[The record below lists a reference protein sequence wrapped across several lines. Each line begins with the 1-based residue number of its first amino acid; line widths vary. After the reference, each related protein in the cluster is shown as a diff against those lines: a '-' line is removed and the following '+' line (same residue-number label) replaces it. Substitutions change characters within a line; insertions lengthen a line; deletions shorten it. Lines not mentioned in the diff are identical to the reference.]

1 MSIFLN
7 SEKIKAAEARKARQT
22 YLRSGHCCRTSAG
35 MSDSPQIIVLFS
47 GGLDSL
53 LTARLLENQ
62 GLAVRCLHFYS
73 PFFGGEALAAR
84 WRKTYG
90 LDIAC
95 QNVGPQFAEMLR
107 QRPEHGFGKVLNPCV
122 DCKILLLREA
132 RKYMESVGA
141 QALAT
146 GEVLG
151 QRPMSQR
158 RDTLNVILRDAGVS
172 DVLLRPLCAL
182 HLPPTPVEESGLVD
196 RSRLLG
202 IWGRGRTEQLALAKK
217 FGITDIPTPGG
228 GCRLTERENA
238 RRYWLVL
245 TRLPEPTTSD
255 FTLANLGRQFWHSQ
269 NDAHYWLCVGRN
281 SADNDLLAS
290 AAGPDDLI
298 LRMRDMP
305 GPLALARNGAQW
317 PQEVLRTACQM
328 TASYAP
334 KAVATGGDVFVRARR
349 GEEFSDHS
357 VPTTRCE
364 DLWNEPAWDEIKG
377 CIRAEAKERQAAQ
390 DAARDAARAAAREAR
405 YEAERLEAGLPDG
418 AGGSQA

>member
-1 MSIFLN
+1 MLL
-7 SEKIKAAEARKARQT
+7 
-22 YLRSGHCCRTSAG
+22 LRTGDCCRTSAG

-53 LTARLLENQ
+53 LTAKLLERQ

-73 PFFGGEALAAR
+73 PFFGGETVAAR
-84 WRKTYG
+84 WRKIYD
-90 LDIAC
+90 LDIAT
-95 QNVGPQFAEMLR
+95 QDVGPQFAAMLR

-141 QALAT
+141 KALAS

-158 RDTLNVILRDAGVS
+158 RDTLNVIMRDAAVA
-172 DVLLRPLCAL
+172 DILLRPLCAK

-202 IWGRGRTEQLALAKK
+202 IWGRGRTEQLSLAKEY
-217 FGITDIPTPGG
+217 GIKEIPTPGG

-245 TRLPEPTTSD
+245 TRLPEPSASD
-255 FTLANLGRQFWHSQ
+255 FTLANLGRQFWHSEGQ
-269 NDAHYWLCVGRN
+269 NHYWLCVGRN
-281 SADNDLLAS
+281 SADNDLLAA
-290 AAGPDDLI
+290 AAGPDDLV

-305 GPLALARNGAQW
+305 GPLALARNGALW
-317 PQEVLRTACQM
+317 PEDVLRTACQM

-349 GEEFSDHS
+349 GEEFTDVS
-357 VPTTRCE
+357 VPTQRCE

-377 CIRAEAKERQAAQ
+377 VIRAEARERQAAQ
-390 DAARDAARAAAREAR
+390 DAAKAAAREAR
-405 YEAERLEAGLPDG
+405 YEAERLEAGREDDPTG
-418 AGGSQA
+418 A

>member
-1 MSIFLN
+1 
-7 SEKIKAAEARKARQT
+7 
-22 YLRSGHCCRTSAG
+22 

-53 LTARLLENQ
+53 LTAKLLERQ

-73 PFFGGEALAAR
+73 PFFGGEAVAAR
-84 WRKTYG
+84 WRKIYD
-90 LDIAC
+90 LDIAT
-95 QNVGPQFAEMLR
+95 QDVGPQFAAMLR

-141 QALAT
+141 KALAS

-158 RDTLNVILRDAGVS
+158 RDTLNVIMRDAAVA
-172 DVLLRPLCAL
+172 DILLRPLCAK

-202 IWGRGRTEQLALAKK
+202 IWGRGRTEQLSLAKEY
-217 FGITDIPTPGG
+217 GIKEIPTPGG

-245 TRLPEPTTSD
+245 TRLPEPSASD
-255 FTLANLGRQFWHSQ
+255 FTLANLGRQFWHSEGQ
-269 NDAHYWLCVGRN
+269 NHYWLCVGRN
-281 SADNDLLAS
+281 SADNDLLAA

-305 GPLALARNGAQW
+305 GPLALARNGALW
-317 PQEVLRTACQM
+317 PEDVLRTACQM

-349 GEEFSDHS
+349 GEEFTDVS
-357 VPTTRCE
+357 VPTQRCE

-377 CIRAEAKERQAAQ
+377 VIRAEARERQAAQ
-390 DAARDAARAAAREAR
+390 DAAKAAAREAR
-405 YEAERLEAGLPDG
+405 YEAERLEAGREDDPTG
-418 AGGSQA
+418 A

>member
-1 MSIFLN
+1 MLP
-7 SEKIKAAEARKARQT
+7 
-22 YLRSGHCCRTSAG
+22 LRTGACCRTSAG

-53 LTARLLENQ
+53 LTAKLLERQ

-73 PFFGGEALAAR
+73 PFFGGEAVAAR
-84 WRKTYG
+84 WRKIYD
-90 LDIAC
+90 LDIVT
-95 QNVGPQFAEMLR
+95 QDVGPQFAAMLR

-141 QALAT
+141 KALAS

-158 RDTLNVILRDAGVS
+158 RDTLNVIMRDAAVA
-172 DVLLRPLCAL
+172 DILLRPLCAK

-202 IWGRGRTEQLALAKK
+202 IWGRGRTEQLNLAKEY
-217 FGITDIPTPGG
+217 GIKEIPTPGG

-245 TRLPEPTTSD
+245 TRLPEPSASD
-255 FTLANLGRQFWHSQ
+255 FTLANLGRQFWHSEGE
-269 NDAHYWLCVGRN
+269 NHYWLCVGRN
-281 SADNDLLAS
+281 SADNDLLAA

-305 GPLALARNGAQW
+305 GPLALARNGALW
-317 PQEVLRTACQM
+317 PEDVLRTACQM
-328 TASYAP
+328 AASYAP

-349 GEEFSDHS
+349 GEEFTDIS
-357 VPTTRCE
+357 VPTQRCE

-377 CIRAEAKERQAAQ
+377 VIRAEARERQAVL
-390 DAARDAARAAAREAR
+390 DAAKDAARAADREAR
-405 YEAERLEAGLPDG
+405 YEAERLEAGREDNPTG
-418 AGGSQA
+418 A

>member
-1 MSIFLN
+1 
-7 SEKIKAAEARKARQT
+7 
-22 YLRSGHCCRTSAG
+22 

-53 LTARLLENQ
+53 LTAKLLERQ

-73 PFFGGEALAAR
+73 PFFGGEAVAAR
-84 WRKTYG
+84 WRKIYD
-90 LDIAC
+90 LDIAT
-95 QNVGPQFAEMLR
+95 QDVGPQFAAMLR

-141 QALAT
+141 KALAS

-158 RDTLNVILRDAGVS
+158 RDTLNVIMRDAAVA
-172 DVLLRPLCAL
+172 DILLRPLCAK

-202 IWGRGRTEQLALAKK
+202 IWGRGRTEQLSLAKEY
-217 FGITDIPTPGG
+217 GIKEIPTPGG

-245 TRLPEPTTSD
+245 TRLPEPSASD
-255 FTLANLGRQFWHSQ
+255 FTLANLGRQFWHSEGQ
-269 NDAHYWLCVGRN
+269 NHYWLCVGRN
-281 SADNDLLAS
+281 SADNDLLAA

-305 GPLALARNGAQW
+305 GPLALARNGALW
-317 PQEVLRTACQM
+317 PEDVLRTACQM

-349 GEEFSDHS
+349 GEEFTDVS
-357 VPTTRCE
+357 VPTQRCE

-377 CIRAEAKERQAAQ
+377 VIRAEARERQAAQ
-390 DAARDAARAAAREAR
+390 DAAKAAAREAR
-405 YEAERLEAGLPDG
+405 YEAERLEAGREDDPTG
-418 AGGSQA
+418 V

>member
-1 MSIFLN
+1 MLP
-7 SEKIKAAEARKARQT
+7 
-22 YLRSGHCCRTSAG
+22 LRTGACCRTSAG

-53 LTARLLENQ
+53 LTAKLLERQ

-73 PFFGGEALAAR
+73 PFFGGEAVAAR
-84 WRKTYG
+84 WRKIYD
-90 LDIAC
+90 LDIAT
-95 QNVGPQFAEMLR
+95 QDVGPQFAAMLR

-141 QALAT
+141 KALAS

-158 RDTLNVILRDAGVS
+158 RDTLNVIMRDAAVA
-172 DVLLRPLCAL
+172 DILLRPLCAK

-202 IWGRGRTEQLALAKK
+202 IWGRGRTEQLSLAKEY
-217 FGITDIPTPGG
+217 GIKEIPTPGG

-245 TRLPEPTTSD
+245 TRLPEPSASD
-255 FTLANLGRQFWHSQ
+255 FTLANLGRQFWHSEGQ
-269 NDAHYWLCVGRN
+269 NHYWLCVGRN
-281 SADNDLLAS
+281 SADNDLLAA

-305 GPLALARNGAQW
+305 GPLALARNGALW
-317 PQEVLRTACQM
+317 PEDVLRTACQM

-349 GEEFSDHS
+349 GEEFTDVS
-357 VPTTRCE
+357 VPTQRCE

-377 CIRAEAKERQAAQ
+377 VIRAEARERQAAQ
-390 DAARDAARAAAREAR
+390 DAAKAAAREAR
-405 YEAERLEAGLPDG
+405 YEAERLEAGREDDPTG
-418 AGGSQA
+418 A

>member
-357 VPTTRCE
+357 VSTTRCE

>member
-1 MSIFLN
+1 MRTG
-7 SEKIKAAEARKARQT
+7 A
-22 YLRSGHCCRTSAG
+22 CCRTSAG
-35 MSDSPQIIVLFS
+35 MSDTPQIIVLFS

-53 LTARLLENQ
+53 LTAKLLERQ

-73 PFFGGEALAAR
+73 PFFGGEAMSAR
-84 WRKTYG
+84 WRKTYN
-90 LDIAC
+90 LDIVT
-95 QNVGPQFAEMLR
+95 QNVGPQFAAMLR

-141 QALAT
+141 QALAS

-158 RDTLNVILRDAGVS
+158 RDTLNVIMRDAAVA
-172 DVLLRPLCAL
+172 DILLRPLCAK

-202 IWGRGRTEQLALAKK
+202 IWGRGRTEQLALAKEY
-217 FGITDIPTPGG
+217 GIKEIPTPGG

-245 TRLPEPTTSD
+245 TRLPDPGASD
-255 FTLANLGRQFWHSQ
+255 FTLANLGRQFWHSEGE
-269 NDAHYWLCVGRN
+269 NHYWLCIGRN
-281 SADNDLLAS
+281 SADNDLLAA
-290 AAGPDDLI
+290 AAGPDDLV

-305 GPLALARNGAQW
+305 GPLALARNGALW
-317 PQEVLRTACQM
+317 PEDVLRTACQM

-334 KAVATGGDVFVRARR
+334 KAVATGGPVFVRARR
-349 GEEFSDHS
+349 GEEFTDHS
-357 VPTTRCE
+357 VPTKRCE

-377 CIRAEAKERQAAQ
+377 VIRAEARERQAGL
-390 DAARDAARAAAREAR
+390 DAARGAARAAAREAR
-405 YEAERLEAGLPDG
+405 YEAERQEAGLGDQTPD
-418 AGGSQA
+418 A

>member
-1 MSIFLN
+1 M
-7 SEKIKAAEARKARQT
+7 
-22 YLRSGHCCRTSAG
+22 RSGACCRTSAG

-53 LTARLLENQ
+53 LTAKLLESQ
-62 GLAVRCLHFYS
+62 GLRVRCLHFYS

-95 QNVGPQFAEMLR
+95 QDVGPQFAQMLR

-158 RDTLNVILRDAGVS
+158 RDTLNVIVRDANVS
-172 DVLLRPLCAL
+172 DILLRPLCAH
-182 HLPPTPVEESGLVD
+182 HLLPTPVEESGLVD
-196 RSRLLG
+196 RSQLLG
-202 IWGRGRTEQLALAKK
+202 IWGRGRNEQLALAKK
-217 FGITDIPTPGG
+217 FGITEIPSPGG

-245 TRLPEPTTSD
+245 TRLPEPNASD
-255 FTLANLGRQFWHSQ
+255 FTLANLGRQFWHTEGE
-269 NDAHYWLCVGRN
+269 AHYWLCVGRN

-290 AAGPDDLI
+290 AAGPDDLV

-305 GPLALARNGAQW
+305 GPLALARNGALW
-317 PQEVLRTACQM
+317 PEEVLRTACQM

-334 KAVATGGDVFVRARR
+334 KAVATGGDVYVRARR

-357 VPTTRCE
+357 VPTWRCE
-364 DLWNEPAWDEIKG
+364 ELWNEPAWDEIKG
-377 CIRAEAKERQAAQ
+377 YIRAEARERQAVQ
-390 DAARDAARAAAREAR
+390 DATKEAARAAVREAR
-405 YEAERLEAGLPDG
+405 YEAERLEAGQLDTADP
-418 AGGSQA
+418 QA

>member
-1 MSIFLN
+1 M
-7 SEKIKAAEARKARQT
+7 ARGRAERAHSA
-22 YLRSGHCCRTSAG
+22 LACRRWLSYKRG

-53 LTARLLENQ
+53 LTAMLLERQ
-62 GLAVRCLHFYS
+62 GLRVRCLHFYS
-73 PFFGGEALAAR
+73 PFFGGEALAER
-84 WRKTYG
+84 WRKVYG
-90 LDIAC
+90 LDVVS
-95 QNVGPQFAEMLR
+95 QDVGPQFAAMLR

-132 RKYMESVGA
+132 RAYMERVGA

-158 RDTLNVILRDAGVS
+158 RDTLNVIVRDAGVS
-172 DVLLRPLCAL
+172 DVLLRPLCAH
-182 HLPPTPVEESGLVD
+182 HLLPTPVEESGLVD
-196 RSRLLG
+196 RTRLLG
-202 IWGRGRTEQLALAKK
+202 IWGRGRTEQLALAREY
-217 FGITDIPTPGG
+217 GITEIPTPGG

-245 TRLPEPTTSD
+245 TRLPKPEASD

-269 NDAHYWLCVGRN
+269 GQNHYWLCVGRN
-281 SADNDLLAS
+281 SADNDLLAA

-305 GPLALARNGAQW
+305 GPLALARNGALW
-317 PQEVLRTACQM
+317 PEDVLCTAAQM

-334 KAVATGGDVFVRARR
+334 KAVAAGGPAFVRARR
-349 GEEFSDHS
+349 GEEFRDVQ
-357 VPTTRCE
+357 VPTQRCE
-364 DLWNEPAWDEIKG
+364 ELWNEPAWDEIKG
-377 CIRAEAKERQAAQ
+377 YVRAEARERQAAQ
-390 DAARDAARAAAREAR
+390 DAAKAAARAARVADEASDKQ
-405 YEAERLEAGLPDG
+405 AGEH
-418 AGGSQA
+418 A

>member
-1 MSIFLN
+1 MLP
-7 SEKIKAAEARKARQT
+7 
-22 YLRSGHCCRTSAG
+22 LRTGACCRTSAG

-53 LTARLLENQ
+53 LTAKLLERQ

-73 PFFGGEALAAR
+73 PFFGGEAVAAR
-84 WRKTYG
+84 WRKIYD
-90 LDIAC
+90 LDIAT
-95 QNVGPQFAEMLR
+95 QDVGPQFAAMLR

-141 QALAT
+141 KALAS

-158 RDTLNVILRDAGVS
+158 RDTLNVIMRDAAVA
-172 DVLLRPLCAL
+172 DILLRPLCAK

-202 IWGRGRTEQLALAKK
+202 IWGRGRTEQLSLAKEY
-217 FGITDIPTPGG
+217 GIKEIPTPGG

-245 TRLPEPTTSD
+245 TRLPEPSASD
-255 FTLANLGRQFWHSQ
+255 FTLANLGRQFWHSEGQ
-269 NDAHYWLCVGRN
+269 NHYWLCVGRN
-281 SADNDLLAS
+281 SADNDLLAA
-290 AAGPDDLI
+290 AAGPDDLV

-305 GPLALARNGAQW
+305 GPLALARNGALW
-317 PQEVLRTACQM
+317 PEDVLRTACQM

-349 GEEFSDHS
+349 GEEFTDAS
-357 VPTTRCE
+357 VPTQRCE

-377 CIRAEAKERQAAQ
+377 VIRAEARERQAAQ
-390 DAARDAARAAAREAR
+390 DAAKAAAREAR
-405 YEAERLEAGLPDG
+405 YEAERLEAGREDDPTG
-418 AGGSQA
+418 V

>member
-1 MSIFLN
+1 MIIILN
-7 SEKIKAAEARKARQT
+7 NDKIKGYEAVKARQSH
-22 YLRSGHCCRTSAG
+22 LRSGARCRTSAG

-53 LTARLLENQ
+53 LTVKLLESQ

-73 PFFGGEALAAR
+73 PFFGGEAVAAR

-95 QNVGPQFAEMLR
+95 QDVGPQFAEMLR

-141 QALAT
+141 KALAT

-172 DVLLRPLCAL
+172 DILLRPLCAH
-182 HLPPTPVEESGLVD
+182 HLSPTPVEESGLVD

-217 FGITDIPTPGG
+217 FGITEIPTPGG

-238 RRYWLVL
+238 RRYWLAL
-245 TRLPEPTTSD
+245 TRLPEPTTGD

-269 NDAHYWLCVGRN
+269 GDAHYWLCVGRN
-281 SADNDLLAS
+281 SADNDLLAA
-290 AAGPDDLI
+290 AAGSDDLI

-305 GPLALARNGAQW
+305 GPLALARNGALW
-317 PQEVLRTACQM
+317 PEEVLRTACQM

-334 KAVATGGDVFVRARR
+334 KAVATGGDVYVRARR
-349 GEEFSDHS
+349 GEEFSDHC
-357 VPTTRCE
+357 VPTYRCE

-377 CIRAEAKERQAAQ
+377 CIRTEARERQAAQ
-390 DAARDAARAAAREAR
+390 DAAKAAAREAR
-405 YEAERLEAGLPDG
+405 YEAERLEAGLLDHEDG
-418 AGGSQA
+418 AQA